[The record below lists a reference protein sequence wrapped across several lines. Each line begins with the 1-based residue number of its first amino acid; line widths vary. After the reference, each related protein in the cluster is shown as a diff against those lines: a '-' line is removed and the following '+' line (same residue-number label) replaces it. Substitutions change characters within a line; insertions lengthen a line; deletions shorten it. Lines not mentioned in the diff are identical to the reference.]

1 MQDQYYEEMCEQSPV
16 QDTSSET
23 SSSTS
28 SGSSSTTVPE
38 SANIGVFQLFSN
50 SGVYSQTDI
59 TRIVIEL
66 LKSENDI
73 ISAYVLYDTVV
84 LVSSS
89 LEVNFYNIR
98 LKMLNIVPYW
108 VKIIETPRL
117 DIIRFNEFIRKTD
130 NRVYNK
136 MLSRLCGAHYSPVD
150 IRGVKQAER
159 RSRLIKDGYST
170 PNDFTPTIVK
180 KVENS
185 IYLMNRDIDA
195 IVDPSHIMFSGSL
208 RTELKYDDL
217 EESNNM
223 IYKLLLGS
231 TLFLASYLSA
241 LLYIGGGGQL

>member
-28 SGSSSTTVPE
+28 GSASTTGTAVPE
-38 SANIGVFQLFSN
+38 SANIGVFQLFSS
-50 SGVYSQTDI
+50 SGVYSQTDM
-59 TRIVIEL
+59 TRMVIEL

-73 ISAYVLYDTVV
+73 LSAYVLYDTVV

-98 LKMLNIVPYW
+98 LKMLNILPYW

-136 MLSRLCGAHYSPVD
+136 MLSRLCGAYYSPVD

-170 PNDFTPTIVK
+170 ANDFTPTIVK
-180 KVENS
+180 KVQEG

-241 LLYIGGGGQL
+241 LLYIGGQL